1 MEKPGLYKLEPVV
14 VNKPWGLVHGGVMD
28 FTGVRVGLGELWLAS
43 AQTGPG
49 NFSNTVADPGLRKT
63 LARVLAEAA
72 EVGDDALARLVG
84 TETVRLLRENPHR
97 GKTEAWC
104 VRAVEGRTG
113 VACGPRNAEQAER
126 LKTLITTE
134 GLEPDVDG
142 WSNEVRELM
151 GLIEPLEGGE
161 IFVVP
166 AGTLHTMFAV
176 GPDSK
181 LIIDELQQGYGEALL
196 PTLTKIL
203 MVQDNLL
210 SVQVH
215 PNDQTVAD
223 AAEGRLK
230 IDQDLQANPTVRLYD
245 FGRRPGERPE
255 LGFSLLDPRAGMRRA
270 QPVSVQVGPGHVC
283 EIILADARWVK
294 ARTSLGGGRT
304 YDLAPCYGSYRVLHF
319 LEGEAE
325 VLVDGRSMTA
335 RRGETIFVPACLE
348 SQVRIEARAQCSFFD
363 DAFPAVT
370 VLTRFL
376 GTRGVSADQIE
387 GLLSP
392 PRAR

>member
-1 MEKPGLYKLEPVV
+1 MENPGLYKLEPVV
-14 VNKPWGLVHGGVMD
+14 VNKPWGLVHGGAVD
-28 FTGVRVGLGELWLAS
+28 FTGIRVGLGEFWLAS

-49 NFSNTVADPGLRKT
+49 NFSNSVSDPALHKS
-63 LARVLAEAA
+63 LAEVLDGAAA
-72 EVGDDALARLVG
+72 EGDDALARLIG
-84 TETVRLLRENPHR
+84 TDTVRFLRENPHR
-97 GKTEAWC
+97 GKTEAWY

-113 VACGPRNAEQAER
+113 VACGPRTAEEAER

-134 GLEPDVDG
+134 GLEPDVTV
-142 WSNEVRELM
+142 WSAEVRELM

-161 IFVVP
+161 IFLVP
-166 AGTLHTMFAV
+166 AGTLHTMYAV
-176 GPDSK
+176 GVDSK

-203 MVQDNLL
+203 LVQDNLL

-215 PNDQTVAD
+215 PNDRTVAD

-255 LGFSLLDPRAGMRRA
+255 LGFSLLDTETGVRRA
-270 QPVSVQVGPGHVC
+270 QPVTVEVGTGHTC
-283 EIILADARWVK
+283 EVILADARWVK
-294 ARTSLGGGRT
+294 ARTSLAAGGT
-304 YDLAPCYGSYRVLHF
+304 YELAPCYGSYRVLHF
-319 LEGEAE
+319 LQGRAE
-325 VLVDGRSMTA
+325 VLVDGRAMA
-335 RRGETIFVPACLE
+335 VRRGETVFVPACLE
-348 SQVRIEARAQCSFFD
+348 AQAGIEVHEDCSFFD

-370 VLTRFL
+370 VLTRFM
-376 GTRGVSADQIE
+376 GTRGAGADQIE
-387 GLLSP
+387 ALLSP

>member
-1 MEKPGLYKLEPVV
+1 MENPGLYKLEPAV
-14 VNKPWGLVHGGVMD
+14 VNKPWGLVHADAMD
-28 FTGVRVGLGELWLAS
+28 FTGIRVGVGEFWLAS

-49 NFSNTVADPGLRKT
+49 NYSNTVIDPALHKT
-63 LARVLAEAA
+63 LADVLAEAA
-72 EVGDDALARLVG
+72 REGDDALARLIG
-84 TETVRLLRENPHR
+84 ADTVRMLRENPHR
-97 GKTEAWC
+97 GKTEAWY

-113 VACGPRNAEQAER
+113 VACGPRTAEEIER
-126 LKTLITTE
+126 LKALITTQ

-142 WSNEVRELM
+142 WSTEVRDLM
-151 GLIEPLEGGE
+151 GLIEPLKGGE
-161 IFVVP
+161 IFLVP

-196 PTLTKIL
+196 PTLSKIL

-215 PNDQTVAD
+215 PNDKTVAD

-230 IDQDLQANPTVRLYD
+230 VDQDLQANPTVRLYD

-255 LGFSLLDPRAGMRRA
+255 LGFSLLDPETGMRRA
-270 QPVSVQVGPGHVC
+270 QPVTVQAAPGHSC
-283 EIILADARWVK
+283 EVILAGARWVK
-294 ARTSLGGGRT
+294 ARTRLEGGRL

-325 VLVDGRSMTA
+325 ILVDGRAMA
-335 RRGETIFVPACLE
+335 VHRGETVFVPACLE
-348 SQVRIEARAQCSFFD
+348 GQVRIEARVHCAFFD
-363 DAFPAVT
+363 DAFPTVT

-376 GTRGVSADQIE
+376 GTRGAGADQIE
-387 GLLSP
+387 ALLSP
-392 PRAR
+392 PKAR